1 MGLMYIAFGRVIS
14 YAYLGFFLISMC
26 REKLKLSVTNMSL
39 ENHLP
44 TFQLNAPVVIRAN
57 VKEVQKNV
65 SFTFA
70 LMMTGAFS

>member
-1 MGLMYIAFGRVIS
+1 
-14 YAYLGFFLISMC
+14 
-26 REKLKLSVTNMSL
+26 MSL

-44 TFQLNAPVVIRAN
+44 TFQLNAPVVIRVK
-57 VKEVQKNV
+57 VKEVQKKQNV